1 MWDKSVSLRQS
12 GARSAAGFAILCI
25 LGTMCRSQ
33 QYTSYERGEV
43 ETMLLNITADIKK
56 HYYDPQMH
64 GVDWDAKVRDAK
76 EKID

>member
-1 MWDKSVSLRQS
+1 
-12 GARSAAGFAILCI
+12 
-25 LGTMCRSQ
+25 
-33 QYTSYERGEV
+33 
-43 ETMLLNITADIKK
+43 MLLNITADIKK